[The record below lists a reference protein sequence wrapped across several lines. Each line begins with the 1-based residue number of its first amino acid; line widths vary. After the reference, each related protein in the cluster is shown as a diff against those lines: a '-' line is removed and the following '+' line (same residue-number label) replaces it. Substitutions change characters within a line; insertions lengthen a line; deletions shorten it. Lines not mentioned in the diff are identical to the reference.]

1 MIEELSD
8 NHVLPSIVK
17 ESPVKNSTS
26 MFLSV
31 RSIDQMS
38 RFSSSSLLYRK
49 KHLIIT
55 LVMFLLCLPVVSRA
69 FSFSSVADDV
79 GNAVKS
85 GASAVEDGVKQVFPG
100 DDKNKKNQ
108 NEGASPQQAP
118 AKPAP
123 AAPAK
128 SVTKAKQTGSTPST
142 PSNPSTSSTVP
153 PPPDTTSAAVVTSTA
168 VAAPKPSSGGTVF
181 SKEPINPSAPPASLV
196 SFAAGDKIYG
206 MLKAT
211 KPWKELL
218 GSSDYLIV
226 YVSIDGTQKVSKTI
240 SLKRPDLLTRN
251 YFIIDIAPDPSGMTN
266 YSDRDIIFP
275 EKDGFKFGP
284 ELFTKYLSELTPGK
298 HSFRLEVKAYNE
310 VFAAGEFSISGSDYS
325 SYAALLADI
334 KNSSGKQQK
343 MPKPGMTNIAL
354 QNEMIALLKN
364 AGWPEIRRL
373 LIVDKDWWIDR
384 VSGGDSPIQSRHIE
398 AAAAAKDAGGSYY
411 YSHVTFHQ
419 PMLITGAWGK
429 MALTDTGKKKTI
441 TEENIDQ

>member
-1 MIEELSD
+1 M
-8 NHVLPSIVK
+8 
-17 ESPVKNSTS
+17 KNP
-26 MFLSV
+26 FPKFFPV
-31 RSIDQMS
+31 RSIARMPL
-38 RFSSSSLLYRK
+38 FSCSSLLCRK
-49 KHLIIT
+49 KYLITT
-55 LVMFLLCLPVVSRA
+55 LATLLLCLPAASRA
-69 FSFSSVADDV
+69 FNFSSVVDDV

-85 GASAVEDGVKQVFPG
+85 GATAIEDGVKQVFPG

-108 NEGASPQQAP
+108 NEGASPQQDP
-118 AKPAP
+118 EKPAP

-128 SVTKAKQTGSTPST
+128 SVTKAKKTGSTPTT
-142 PSNPSTSSTVP
+142 PSTLPPPMDPPST
-153 PPPDTTSAAVVTSTA
+153 AAVTSTA
-168 VAAPKPSSGGTVF
+168 VAAAKPGSGSTVF
-181 SKEPINPSAPPASLV
+181 SKEPINPTAPPTSSP

-226 YVSIDGTQKVSKTI
+226 YVSIDGTQKISKTI

-266 YSDRDIIFP
+266 YSDRDIVFP

-343 MPKPGMTNIAL
+343 MPKPGMTNITL

-398 AAAAAKDAGGSYY
+398 AAAAAKDAGGGYY

-419 PMLITGAWGK
+419 PLLITGGWGK
-429 MALTDTGKKKTI
+429 MELTDTGKKKTI